1 MHRRVIVLAALGIV
15 IQVILFMKHGDVCLG
30 DTILAGNEFHQLF
43 AVGAVVNVGGTVLS
57 SGLVLSHGD
66 PPFQVVLPESAGPP
80 GTASAYNPQN
90 TKNGPEHT
98 SKGTHPCPSSGSAD
112 S

>member
-1 MHRRVIVLAALGIV
+1 MEHSNVGFSDAV
-15 IQVILFMKHGDVCLG
+15 F
-30 DTILAGNEFHQLF
+30 AGNEFHQLF
-43 AVGAVVNVGGTVLS
+43 AVGAVVGVGGAVLLA
-57 SGLVLSHGD
+57 GLVLSHSD

-90 TKNGPEHT
+90 TKDGQEHT